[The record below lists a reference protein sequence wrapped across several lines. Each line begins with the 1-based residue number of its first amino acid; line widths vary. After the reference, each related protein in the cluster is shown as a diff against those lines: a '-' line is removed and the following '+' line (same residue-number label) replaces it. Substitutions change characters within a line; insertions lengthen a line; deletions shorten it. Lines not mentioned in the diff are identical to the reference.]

1 MLEGTEAQIKIIKS
15 LLDEN
20 LATKYDIELVK
31 HEIVLV
37 RRDMKALELSLLS
50 KIKGM
55 ETRLLA
61 ILIPTLLGS
70 MEYFLS

>member
-1 MLEGTEAQIKIIKS
+1 MFEGTEAQIKIIKS

-37 RRDMKALELSLLS
+37 RRDMKELESSLKQDMKALELSLLS

-61 ILIPTLLGS
+61 I
-70 MEYFLS
+70 